1 MSTNNVFIEFINNL
15 KAIESQIAD
24 LQSEAD
30 AIKDLI
36 KEELTSEGIDEVFV
50 GDYKITYRA
59 VISNRFDST
68 NFKKSYG
75 ELYKLFTKSTTYR
88 RLTIN

>member
-1 MSTNNVFIEFINNL
+1 MSTNNVFIEFINSL

-36 KEELTSEGIDEVFV
+36 KEELTSEGIDEVSV
-50 GDYKITYRA
+50 GNYKITYRA

-68 NFKKSYG
+68 NFKKSHA
-75 ELYKLFTKSTTYR
+75 ELYRQFTKQTSYK